1 MRLKPGLGLLI
12 LAAGAL
18 FACAGGMG
26 KSTTAPAGLGVLTFT
41 EQFHDFGKVT
51 EGDILHY
58 SFPFKNTGQGT
69 LRITKTETSCGCTTA
84 KGALKAYRPG
94 EDGVLEVTIDTK
106 GKHGVITKTI
116 TLSLTNAAEKTGE
129 LTLMAELI
137 PAPHPAVE
145 RGTVITKEP
154 KCKSC
159 HLDSGVGQE
168 GIFLFHRVCAQCHG
182 KKGAGASAKALNDP
196 EWLAAIGDDRIR
208 QVVKDGIPEK
218 DMPPLVTGVSPPL
231 TEKQVDSLIVYIRS
245 LGEQ

>member
-1 MRLKPGLGLLI
+1 
-12 LAAGAL
+12 
-18 FACAGGMG
+18 MG
-26 KSTTAPAGLGVLTFT
+26 KSTAPSSLGVLIFT

-58 SFPFKNTGQGT
+58 SVPFKNTGQGV

-94 EDGVLEVTIDTK
+94 QEGMLDVTIDTK

-116 TLSLTNAAEKTGE
+116 TLTLANATERTSE

-137 PAPHPAVE
+137 PAPHPMVE
-145 RGTVITKEP
+145 KGTVITKDP

-182 KKGAGASAKALNDP
+182 KKGAGASAKALNDA
-196 EWLAAIGDDRIR
+196 EALKAISDDRIR
-208 QVVKDGIPEK
+208 QVINDGIPEK

-231 TEKQVDSLIVYIRS
+231 TEKQVESLIVYIRS

>member
-1 MRLKPGLGLLI
+1 MRLQPVLGFLI
-12 LAAGAL
+12 LATGTL
-18 FACAGGMG
+18 FACASGTG
-26 KSTTAPAGLGVLTFT
+26 KSTAPSGLGVLTFT

-51 EGDILHY
+51 EGDIIQH
-58 SFPFKNTGQGT
+58 SFPFKNTGQGV
-69 LRITKTETSCGCTTA
+69 LRIIKTETSCGCTTA

-94 EDGVLEVTIDTK
+94 EEGMLDVTIDTK

-116 TLSLTNAAEKTGE
+116 TLTLKNASDKTSE

-137 PAPHPAVE
+137 PAPHPMVE

-168 GIFLFHRVCAQCHG
+168 GVFLYHRVCGQCHG
-182 KKGAGASAKALNDP
+182 KKGAGASAKALNNA
-196 EWLAAIGDDRIR
+196 ETLRAISDDRIR

-231 TEKQVDSLIVYIRS
+231 TEQQVESLIVYIRT
-245 LGEQ
+245 LGEE

>member
-1 MRLKPGLGLLI
+1 MRLKPVLGFLI
-12 LAAGAL
+12 LAAGTL

-26 KSTTAPAGLGVLTFT
+26 KSAAPSGLGVLTFT

-51 EGDILHY
+51 EGDIIHH

-69 LRITKTETSCGCTTA
+69 LRIIKTETSCGCTTA
-84 KGALKAYRPG
+84 SGALKAYLPG
-94 EDGVLEVTIDTK
+94 EEGMLDVTIDTK

-116 TLSLTNAAEKTGE
+116 TLTLMNTAEKTSE

-137 PAPHPAVE
+137 PAPHPME
-145 RGTVITKEP
+145 RGMVITKDP

-168 GIFLFHRVCAQCHG
+168 GVFLYHRVCGQCHG
-182 KKGAGASAKALNDP
+182 KKGAGASAKAFNNSEALK
-196 EWLAAIGDDRIR
+196 AISDDRIR
-208 QVVKDGIPEK
+208 QVVNDGIPGK
-218 DMPPLVTGVSPPL
+218 DMPPFVTVVSPPL
-231 TEKQVDSLIVYIRS
+231 TEQQVESLIVYIRS